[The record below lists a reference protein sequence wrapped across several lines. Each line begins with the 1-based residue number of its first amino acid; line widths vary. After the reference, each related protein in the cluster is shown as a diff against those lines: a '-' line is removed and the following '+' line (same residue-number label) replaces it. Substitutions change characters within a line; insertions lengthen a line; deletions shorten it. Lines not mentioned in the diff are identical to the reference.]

1 MSPENRT
8 DHELLLQILDEMKP
22 IRDFVRASSA
32 VIWGKQDDSVDA
44 GLVGRM
50 KEVEK
55 KTSDIDCMS
64 KKNDE
69 RLDVIEKFVI
79 ALQVGMKTWA
89 KILAVIVG
97 VFSSLAIALIVS
109 VVAFIWALITGEV
122 TLLIP

>member
-22 IRDFVRASSA
+22 IREFVRASSA

-50 KEVEK
+50 NEVEK
-55 KTSDIDCMS
+55 KTSAIDCMS
-64 KKNDE
+64 KKNDD
-69 RLDVIEKFVI
+69 RLDVIERFIASLQPWIKIIGFIGGALGLSVI
-79 ALQVGMKTWA
+79 AL
-89 KILAVIVG
+89 
-97 VFSSLAIALIVS
+97 
-109 VVAFIWALITGEV
+109 IWALITGEV